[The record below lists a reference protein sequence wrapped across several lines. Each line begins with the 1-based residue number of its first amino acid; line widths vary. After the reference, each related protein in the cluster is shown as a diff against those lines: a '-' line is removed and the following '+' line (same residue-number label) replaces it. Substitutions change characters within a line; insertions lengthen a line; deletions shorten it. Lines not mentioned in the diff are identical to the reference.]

1 MKGES
6 VLLKL
11 RGRGAILVGTKR
23 VGGVVAH
30 RLARE
35 GVNLAIVYR
44 SSRQEA
50 ERLNSEVGGLTERT
64 ALIGGDLSD
73 EEDVARIVRAASEQL
88 GDVSFVVNLAAG
100 FPRNPFDTLDGAAWD
115 EAMSFAKGNYLLNV
129 HAARL
134 MMGNEGPTR
143 GHIVQF
149 SDWAAGET
157 PYKDYLPYLTAKAAI
172 DFMTR
177 SFAVELADAGILV
190 NAIAPGPTM
199 RPPEI
204 SEASWQRDVLD
215 KTPLKRESS
224 PDDMAEIIVSLLSS
238 ESITG
243 QVIRVDSGRH
253 LAGPGAD

>member
-1 MKGES
+1 MRGEA

-23 VGGVVAH
+23 VGGIVAH

-50 ERLNSEVGGLTERT
+50 EQLNEEVAGLTERT
-64 ALIGGDLSD
+64 TLIGGDLSD
-73 EEDVARIVRAASEQL
+73 EDDVARIVQAASDGL
-88 GDVSFVVNLAAG
+88 GDLSFVVNLAAG
-100 FPRNPFDTLDGAAWD
+100 FPRNPFETLDGEAWD
-115 EAMSFAKGNYLLNV
+115 AAMSFAKGNYLLNV
-129 HAARL
+129 HAARV
-134 MMGNEGPTR
+134 MMENDGPTR

-149 SDWAAGET
+149 SDWAAWET
-157 PYKDYLPYLTAKAAI
+157 PYKNYLPYLTAKAAI

-177 SFAVELADAGILV
+177 SFAVELSDAGILV

-224 PDDMAEIIVSLLSS
+224 AEDMAEIIVGLLSS

-253 LAGPGAD
+253 LAGPGVD

>member
-1 MKGES
+1 M
-6 VLLKL
+6 LKL

-23 VGGVVAH
+23 IGGVVAR

-44 SSRQEA
+44 SSRKEA
-50 ERLNSEVGGLTERT
+50 ERLNSEAVELTERT

-73 EEDVARIVRAASEQL
+73 EDDVARIVKTTRDSL
-88 GDVSFVVNLAAG
+88 GDLSFVVNLAAG
-100 FPRNPFDTLDGAAWD
+100 FPRNPFETLDGAAWD
-115 EAMSFAKGNYLLNV
+115 AAMSFAKGNYLLNV
-129 HAARL
+129 HAARV

-149 SDWAAGET
+149 SDWAAWET

-199 RPPEI
+199 RPPEF
-204 SEASWQRDVLD
+204 SESSWQRDVLD

-253 LAGPGAD
+253 LAGPGVE

>member
-1 MKGES
+1 M
-6 VLLKL
+6 LKL

-50 ERLNSEVGGLTERT
+50 ERLNSEVAGLTERT

-73 EEDVARIVRAASEQL
+73 EGDVARIVRTASDGL
-88 GDVSFVVNLAAG
+88 GDLSFVVNLAAG
-100 FPRNPFDTLDGAAWD
+100 FPRNPFETLDGAAWD
-115 EAMSFAKGNYLLNV
+115 AAMSFAKGNYLLNV
-129 HAARL
+129 HAARG
-134 MMGNEGPTR
+134 MMGNDGPTR

-149 SDWAAGET
+149 SDWAAWET

-177 SFAVELADAGILV
+177 SFAVELGRRRDTGKRHRAGADDA
-190 NAIAPGPTM
+190 AT
-199 RPPEI
+199 PEI
-204 SEASWQRDVLD
+204 SESSWQRDVLD

-224 PDDMAEIIVSLLSS
+224 AEDMGEIIVGLLSS

-253 LAGPGAD
+253 LAGPGVD

>member
-50 ERLNSEVGGLTERT
+50 ERLNSEVGGMTERT

-73 EEDVARIVRAASEQL
+73 EDDVARIVRTASERL
-88 GDVSFVVNLAAG
+88 GDLSFVVNLAAG
-100 FPRNPFDTLDGAAWD
+100 FPRNPFETLDGAAWD

-134 MMGNEGPTR
+134 MMSNEGPTR

-157 PYKDYLPYLTAKAAI
+157 PYKNYLPYLTAKAAI

>member
-1 MKGES
+1 M
-6 VLLKL
+6 LKL

-44 SSRQEA
+44 SSRREA
-50 ERLNSEVGGLTERT
+50 ERLNSEVAGLTERT

-73 EEDVARIVRAASEQL
+73 EGDVARIVQEASDGL
-88 GDVSFVVNLAAG
+88 GDLSFVVNLAAG
-100 FPRNPFDTLDGAAWD
+100 FPRNPFETLDGTAWD
-115 EAMSFAKGNYLLNV
+115 AAMSFAKGNYLLNV
-129 HAARL
+129 HAARV

-149 SDWAAGET
+149 SDWAAWET

-204 SEASWQRDVLD
+204 SESSWQRDVLD
-215 KTPLKRESS
+215 KTPLRRESS
-224 PDDMAEIIVSLLSS
+224 AEDMAEIIVSLLSS

-253 LAGPGAD
+253 LAGPGVD

>member
-1 MKGES
+1 MNTEGKRGVRLAS
-6 VLLKL
+6 KL

-73 EEDVARIVRAASEQL
+73 EDDVARIVRAASERL

-115 EAMSFAKGNYLLNV
+115 EAMSFAKGSYLLNV

-134 MMGNEGPTR
+134 MMSNEGPTR

-149 SDWAAGET
+149 SDWAAWRNALQGLPTLSDGEGGHRLH
-157 PYKDYLPYLTAKAAI
+157 DQELRGRARRCG
-172 DFMTR
+172 DTR
-177 SFAVELADAGILV
+177 E
-190 NAIAPGPTM
+190 
-199 RPPEI
+199 
-204 SEASWQRDVLD
+204 
-215 KTPLKRESS
+215 
-224 PDDMAEIIVSLLSS
+224 
-238 ESITG
+238 
-243 QVIRVDSGRH
+243 RH
-253 LAGPGAD
+253 RAGADDAPA

>member
-1 MKGES
+1 M
-6 VLLKL
+6 LTL

-23 VGGVVAH
+23 VGGVIAR

-50 ERLNSEVGGLTERT
+50 ERLNDEVGGMTERT
-64 ALIGGDLSD
+64 TLIGGDLSD
-73 EEDVARIVRAASEQL
+73 EEDVPRIVQTAHERL
-88 GDVSFVVNLAAG
+88 GDLSFVVNLASG

-115 EAMSFAKGNYLLNV
+115 ESMSFAKGSYLLSV

-134 MMGNEGPTR
+134 MMENEGPTR
-143 GHIVQF
+143 GHLVQF
-149 SDWAAGET
+149 SDWAAWET
-157 PYKDYLPYLTAKAAI
+157 PYKHYLPYLTAKAAI

-177 SFAVELADAGILV
+177 GFAVELADAGILV

-199 RPPEI
+199 RPPDI
-204 SEASWQRDVLD
+204 SETSWQRDVLD

-224 PDDMAEIIVSLLSS
+224 AEDMAEIIVSLLSS

-253 LAGPGAD
+253 LAGPGVD

>member
-1 MKGES
+1 M
-6 VLLKL
+6 LTL

-23 VGGVVAH
+23 VGGVIAH

-50 ERLNSEVGGLTERT
+50 ERLHAEVGGMTERT
-64 ALIGGDLSD
+64 ALIGGDLGD
-73 EEDVARIVRAASEQL
+73 EDDVKRIVRTAKDSL
-88 GDVSFVVNLAAG
+88 GDLSFVVNLAAG
-100 FPRNPFDTLDGAAWD
+100 FPRNPFETLDGAAWD
-115 EAMSFAKGNYLLNV
+115 DSMSFAKGNYLLNV
-129 HAARL
+129 HAARV
-134 MMGNEGPTR
+134 MMENEGPTR

-149 SDWAAGET
+149 SDWAAWET
-157 PYKDYLPYLTAKAAI
+157 PYRDYLPYLTAKAAI

-199 RPPEI
+199 RPPEF
-204 SEASWQRDVLD
+204 SESSWQRDVLD

-253 LAGPGAD
+253 LAGPGVE

>member
-1 MKGES
+1 M
-6 VLLKL
+6 LKL
-11 RGRGAILVGTKR
+11 RGRGVILVGTKR
-23 VGGVVAH
+23 IGAVVAH

-44 SSRQEA
+44 SSRKEA
-50 ERLNSEVGGLTERT
+50 ERLNSEVSGLTERT
-64 ALIGGDLSD
+64 ALIGGNLSD
-73 EEDVARIVRAASEQL
+73 ENDVARIVRTGSDSL
-88 GDVSFVVNLAAG
+88 GDLSFVVNLAAG
-100 FPRNPFDTLDGAAWD
+100 FPRNPFETLDGAAWD
-115 EAMSFAKGNYLLNV
+115 TAMSFAKGNYLLNV
-129 HAARL
+129 HAARV
-134 MMGNEGPTR
+134 MMGNDGPTR

-149 SDWAAGET
+149 SDWAAWET

-199 RPPEI
+199 RPPEF
-204 SEASWQRDVLD
+204 SEPSWQRDVLD

-253 LAGPGAD
+253 LAGPGVE

>member
-1 MKGES
+1 M
-6 VLLKL
+6 LAL

-44 SSRQEA
+44 TSRLEA

-64 ALIGGDLSD
+64 SLIGGDLSNED
-73 EEDVARIVRAASEQL
+73 DVARIVRTASERL
-88 GDVSFVVNLAAG
+88 GDLSFVVNLAAG
-100 FPRNPFDTLDGAAWD
+100 FPRNPFETLDGAAWD
-115 EAMSFAKGNYLLNV
+115 TSMSFAKGNYLLNV

-143 GHIVQF
+143 GHIVQVQRLGGVGNALQGLPTLP
-149 SDWAAGET
+149 DGEGGHRLHDQELRGRARRCGDTRERHRAGADNA
-157 PYKDYLPYLTAKAAI
+157 PARNQRSLVA
-172 DFMTR
+172 TR
-177 SFAVELADAGILV
+177 RSGQDAVEAG
-190 NAIAPGPTM
+190 
-199 RPPEI
+199 
-204 SEASWQRDVLD
+204 VL
-215 KTPLKRESS
+215 TGRHG
-224 PDDMAEIIVSLLSS
+224 EIIVSLLSS

>member
-1 MKGES
+1 MKGEA
-6 VLLKL
+6 VLLAL

-50 ERLNSEVGGLTERT
+50 ERLNSEVAGLTERT

-73 EEDVARIVRAASEQL
+73 ESDVMRIVRTASERL
-88 GDVSFVVNLAAG
+88 GDLSFVVNLAAG

-115 EAMSFAKGNYLLNV
+115 AAMSFAKGNYLLNV
-129 HAARL
+129 HASRQ
-134 MMGNEGPTR
+134 MMRNEGPTR

-149 SDWAAGET
+149 SDWAAWET

-177 SFAVELADAGILV
+177 NFAVELADSGILV

-215 KTPLKRESS
+215 RTPLKRESS
-224 PDDMAEIIVSLLSS
+224 PEDMAEIIVSLLSS

-253 LAGPGAD
+253 LAGPGVD